1 MTDVD
6 WLVWDLAASLWPFCD
21 AANWRRGITEFVAG
35 YRDGGGR
42 AAGDDDDL
50 LVPLVRAKRIL
61 EVLRAPTDRQPRWDL
76 QLANLEAYQA
86 LG

>member
-1 MTDVD
+1 VTDVD

-21 AANWRRGITEFVAG
+21 AANWRLGITEFVAG

>member
-1 MTDVD
+1 M
-6 WLVWDLAASLWPFCD
+6 P
-21 AANWRRGITEFVAG
+21 
-35 YRDGGGR
+35 
-42 AAGDDDDL
+42 GDDDDL
-50 LVPLVRAKRIL
+50 ILPLVRPKRIL

>member
-1 MTDVD
+1 MPPT
-6 WLVWDLAASLWPFCD
+6 
-21 AANWRRGITEFVAG
+21 GVAG
-35 YRDGGGR
+35 SRSSSPATDGGGR

-50 LVPLVRAKRIL
+50 LVPLIRAKRIL